1 MWPEFLRVKGFYL
14 RMQSL
19 SFPCSLDSQY
29 SAQIICSFH
38 AHRWRSCYVVG
49 TVTKGRRLRVR
60 RHDFFTQGS
69 GFATNSLTNRN
80 VPLLSLS
87 RVFYFVSC
95 APSLSRVP
103 ALVNSGSFTTQ
114 LSRWEIFRRS
124 SSLLI
129 FRFSEPRECLSVL
142 LLSVTL
148 CDA

>member
-60 RHDFFTQGS
+60 RRDFFTQGS
-69 GFATNSLTNRN
+69 GFATNSLINRN
-80 VPLLSLS
+80 VPLIVPEQSFLLCVLCAFAKSSSCAGKFWILHHPAQPLGNLPSLFQPFDLSL
-87 RVFYFVSC
+87 
-95 APSLSRVP
+95 L
-103 ALVNSGSFTTQ
+103 
-114 LSRWEIFRRS
+114 
-124 SSLLI
+124 
-129 FRFSEPRECLSVL
+129 
-142 LLSVTL
+142 
-148 CDA
+148 